1 MAKKA
6 GLPEGYDLRV
16 TAEDLTEGPASL
28 AGYLDDRPR
37 APLPQKTEL
46 RKEKVIRPPS
56 LNRNTVEEPSRE
68 TRLPEVTIAQ
78 PQETFIEKE
87 PPQEIKKV
95 KPKRERGIRMQ
106 MNLSPEVERKVNE
119 LLDILSR
126 QSPDGKVT
134 ISELMQALIIN
145 AYDVRDGI
153 NSKLPQRGR
162 WGTASAKSYPAE
174 LSIVIKEAIQKEGRG
189 DGFSNFRRAVG

>member
-1 MAKKA
+1 VQKERAK
-6 GLPEGYDLRV
+6 
-16 TAEDLTEGPASL
+16 
-28 AGYLDDRPR
+28 
-37 APLPQKTEL
+37 
-46 RKEKVIRPPS
+46 
-56 LNRNTVEEPSRE
+56 
-68 TRLPEVTIAQ
+68 
-78 PQETFIEKE
+78 
-87 PPQEIKKV
+87 
-95 KPKRERGIRMQ
+95 RMQ
-106 MNLSPEVERKVNE
+106 INITNDIERKSEE